1 MFSRRVFQG
10 VLQEVVFSGS
20 ISSASRLRSSIERRL
35 SWANAL
41 TSPRKEVYLG
51 IFTTAL
57 SRMFTARRP
66 LRSQSDVAGRKPAN
80 AAKGAAVFEVERK
93 FRLKDGEASTI
104 PTRLKAMGFVPVED
118 IEMTDVFLPT
128 PVQGEMLRVRTEV
141 SDARSHTVVTIKEWV
156 TIGNSRERQ
165 ETEDGVNGLEKW
177 LLLRIGRLIS
187 GRKLLSFTKTRL
199 MHESSVLAGVVIAID
214 NVQGLGENSGHYAE
228 IEVIV
233 PQGGDVEGAR
243 RQIVELAGRLFG
255 EERDFVQASYQDML
269 KQVSAN

>member
-1 MFSRRVFQG
+1 M
-10 VLQEVVFSGS
+10 
-20 ISSASRLRSSIERRL
+20 
-35 SWANAL
+35 
-41 TSPRKEVYLG
+41 G